1 MTPDAPMS
9 IDDQQRAARRGSVS
23 AATAFV
29 IAYRVVLRQLTSR
42 GRIIGLTAL
51 ALIAPLSGWALGT
64 ADASLDD
71 AVSLVASVGLGL
83 VLPVVSLVF
92 AGAAIGDLREDKTLV
107 YLWLRPM
114 DRWPI
119 VVGAAGAAATLAA
132 PIAIV
137 PIVLAAALTGA
148 GNGIVHGALLASV
161 VGLIAYVAVFTLFGV
176 WLKRFIV
183 WGLAYILIWE
193 GFIAQAGAGVARVAL
208 RKYTRSILVD
218 RTGADLELADFSL
231 AVGII
236 VPLVVAV
243 VALAIAA
250 WRLGSQDI
258 D

>member
-1 MTPDAPMS
+1 MTDLGE
-9 IDDQQRAARRGSVS
+9 RHVTTRRHVGAGTGIGLS
-23 AATAFV
+23 
-29 IAYRVVLRQLTSR
+29 YRIVLRQLTSR
-42 GRIIGLTAL
+42 GRIIGLTLL
-51 ALIAPLSGWALGT
+51 AVIAPLSGWALGSS
-64 ADASLDD
+64 DASLDD
-71 AVSLVASVGLGL
+71 AVNLVASVGLGL
-83 VLPVVSLVF
+83 VLPIVALVF
-92 AGAAIGDLREDKTLV
+92 GGAAIGDLREDKTLV

-119 VVGAAGAAATLAA
+119 VVGAALAAATLTA
-132 PIAIV
+132 PITVI
-137 PIVLAAALTGA
+137 PIVAAAILTGA
-148 GNGIVHGALLASV
+148 GNGIFAATLLATV
-161 VGLIAYVAVFTLFGV
+161 VGLIAYIGVFTLFGV

-231 AVGII
+231 AMGVI

-243 VALAIAA
+243 AALAIAS
-250 WRLGSQDI
+250 WRLSHQDI

>member
-1 MTPDAPMS
+1 MTVAS
-9 IDDQQRAARRGSVS
+9 EGAARRHVAR
-23 AATAFV
+23 AAT
-29 IAYRVVLRQLTSR
+29 IALVYQVVLRQLASR
-42 GRIIGLTAL
+42 GRIIGLSLL
-51 ALIAPLSGWALGT
+51 ALIAPVSGWALGS

-71 AVSLVASVGLGL
+71 AVNLVASVGLGL
-83 VLPVVSLVF
+83 VLPIVALVF
-92 AGAAIGDLREDKTLV
+92 GGAALGDLREDKTLV

-119 VVGAAGAAATLAA
+119 VVGAALAAATLVA
-132 PIAIV
+132 PITIISIV
-137 PIVLAAALTGA
+137 AAAILTGA
-148 GNGIVHGALLASV
+148 GNGIVAGTLLATI
-161 VGLIAYVAVFTLFGV
+161 VGLIAYVCVFTLFGV

-231 AVGII
+231 AMGVI

-243 VALAIAA
+243 AALAIAA
-250 WRLGSQDI
+250 WRLSNQDI